1 MRVMVTPGLLDV
13 APDPVS
19 IGIVLAVILCV
30 IAVVLL
36 LVGALVFF
44 LWYRK
49 RSLRNVEMIRSENP
63 SPASSRQ
70 VNNPNQP

>member
-1 MRVMVTPGLLDV
+1 MRVTPGLLDV

-19 IGIVLAVILCV
+19 TGIVLAVILFV
-30 IAVVLL
+30 IALVLL
-36 LVGALVFF
+36 LAGALVFF

-49 RSLRNVEMIRSENP
+49 RSRRNSEMIRP
-63 SPASSRQ
+63 LSSSTAAAPQ

>member
-19 IGIVLAVILCV
+19 IGIVLAVILCG